1 MKLFI
6 SSFTIDDERLNS
18 LEQSKSYTRETIYS
32 PNGILLFR
40 QRKWRKQ
47 NITKEHY
54 YELTHRDVY
63 ILVEDNEYNYDEIYT
78 HIPYEHIVVMEHYEI
93 YRLDYNLSLV
103 KHSYLNQT
111 SFYFETTQ
119 TKIDSVLLDTLLA
132 FLSIK

>member
-6 SSFTIDDERLNS
+6 SSFTIDEPRLNT
-18 LEQSKSYTRETIYS
+18 LEKSKSYSRETIYS

-54 YELTHRDVY
+54 YELTHQNVY
-63 ILVEDNEYNYDEIYT
+63 ILVEDNEYNYDEVYT
-78 HIPYEHIVVMEHYEI
+78 HIPYEHIVVMEQFDL
-93 YRLDYNLSLV
+93 YRIDYNLSLV

-111 SFYFETTQ
+111 AFYFETSQ
-119 TKIDSVLLDTLLA
+119 SKIDSVLLDTLLA